1 MATDLIAAATLLPI
15 ADHPAGVAA
24 LLFAAPVVAMLLALG
39 ALVLRERRGAGGED
53 LKTRRR

>member
-1 MATDLIAAATLLPI
+1 MATDLIAAATDAATLLPI

-53 LKTRRR
+53 